1 MRVLVLHSR
10 YASGSISGENRVVED
25 EVRLLREAGH
35 EVRAWTPF
43 AGDLAGLELAAT
55 GGRAVWSRQAVSK
68 VRELVRVFAP
78 DVVHFHN
85 LFPLLSPAA
94 VRATAEEA
102 RVVVTLHNYRLLCLP
117 ATFLRN
123 GTACER
129 CLGRLP
135 WRGVRHRCYRG
146 SRGASSALAASLALH
161 RAIGTFERV
170 ALFLAVSRL
179 VRDKHVE
186 GGIAPQ
192 RIRVKPNFVWP
203 YQRREGAGD
212 YFLFA
217 GRLSPERDVGP
228 LLSAWSDVPA
238 RLVVAGEGPESE
250 PLRALAPPNVSFR
263 GPVAVEDMPS
273 LFARARALV
282 FPTRAREGC
291 PRAIL
296 EAFAA
301 GVPILASDVGSVPEL
316 VEHGVTGLLLPS
328 LARVDVADAVE
339 RLLDDRAAERL
350 GEAAWRRWRD
360 RHSPER
366 GLAELEAAY
375 EAVGAQALA

>member
-1 MRVLVLHSR
+1 M
-10 YASGSISGENRVVED
+10 
-25 EVRLLREAGH
+25 
-35 EVRAWTPF
+35 
-43 AGDLAGLELAAT
+43 
-55 GGRAVWSRQAVSK
+55 
-68 VRELVRVFAP
+68 
-78 DVVHFHN
+78 
-85 LFPLLSPAA
+85 
-94 VRATAEEA
+94 
-102 RVVVTLHNYRLLCLP
+102 VTLHNYRLLCLP

-161 RAIGTFERV
+161 RAIGTFDRV

-228 LLSAWSDVPA
+228 LLSASSDVPA

-328 LARVDVADAVE
+328 LARVDVADAVR
-339 RLLDDRAAERL
+339 RLLDDRAAEQL
-350 GEAAWRRWRD
+350 AGEAAWRRWRD